1 MATWPSTLPQ
11 YLEQDGFSIQQQD
24 QTLRSPTDAGPVK
37 VRRMFSAAVS
47 KVQGQVTITPEQY
60 TTLIDFFNN
69 DCHGGSI
76 PFEWIHPITQATVNF
91 RFKQPPAIASK
102 TGKYFTV
109 KLDLEILP

>member
-24 QTLRSPTDAGPVK
+24 QTLRTPTDVGPVK
-37 VRRMFSAAVS
+37 VRRRFSAAVS
-47 KVQGQVTITPEQY
+47 KVQGQITVTPEQY

-69 DCHGGSI
+69 DCYGGSI
-76 PFEWIHPITQATVNF
+76 PFEWIHPITQATANF